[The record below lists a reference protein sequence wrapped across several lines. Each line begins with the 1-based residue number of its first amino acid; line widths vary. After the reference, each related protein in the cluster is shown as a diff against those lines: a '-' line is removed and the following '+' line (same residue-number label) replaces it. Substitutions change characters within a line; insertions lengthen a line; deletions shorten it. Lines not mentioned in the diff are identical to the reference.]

1 MDGWVIGLLNKQ
13 FIAKKTYKM
22 ETISRE
28 ELDKLLG
35 SMIDSAQ
42 GISDLLFVAGRRPQ
56 VEVYGHL
63 DSYGPDTPEAVLTSA
78 RIESMART
86 IMDGNPK
93 LVDDLAKR
101 GSCDCSYA
109 LPQSHRF
116 RVNIYRQNGNHAM
129 VLRKLASA
137 IPSMESL
144 KLAPV
149 FKEIIKEKTGLIFVT
164 GGTGSGKTTTLAAML
179 NEINQN
185 NPCHIVTLEDPI
197 EFMHPHIKATFSQRE
212 MGRDFYAFP
221 DGIRAALRQAPKI
234 IMVGEIRD
242 RETME
247 IALTAG
253 ETGHVVYSTMHTISA
268 GQTIN
273 RILGIFTKD
282 EEQQVRERLAGCLRY
297 IVSQRLVPRVDSGR
311 LLVTE
316 LLGSSLRSREAIL
329 MGENE
334 TRRLSDII
342 EAGTTSGWHSFEQSL
357 LKAFEMNYISEET
370 ALLYCVNKPTM
381 RQRIDAAKKM
391 GNTPAFAALKM
402 REEEKAAPKPRLAP
416 VPAPAGAP
424 VPAAPVAPAAPTM
437 PKMPTM
443 PAAPKPAS
451 V

>member
-1 MDGWVIGLLNKQ
+1 
-13 FIAKKTYKM
+13 M
-22 ETISRE
+22 ETTSRE
-28 ELDKLLG
+28 ELDKLLA
-35 SMIDSAQ
+35 SMIDSTQ
-42 GISDLLFVAGRRPQ
+42 GISDLLFVVGRRPQ

-63 DSYGPDTPEAVLTSA
+63 ESYGPDTPEAVLTNEQ
-78 RIESMART
+78 IESLART
-86 IMDGNPK
+86 IMDSNPK
-93 LVDDLAKR
+93 LAEDLAKR

-129 VLRKLASA
+129 VLRKLASV

-144 KLAPV
+144 RLAPV
-149 FKEIIKEKTGLIFVT
+149 FREVIKEKTGLIFVT

-179 NEINQN
+179 NEINQT
-185 NPCHIVTLEDPI
+185 NPHHIVTLEDPI

-212 MGRDFYAFP
+212 MGRDFYTFP
-221 DGIRAALRQAPKI
+221 DGIRAALRQAPKV

-253 ETGHVVYSTMHTISA
+253 ETGHIVYSTMHTISA

-297 IVSQRLVPRVDSGR
+297 IISQRLVPRVDNGR

-316 LLGSSLRSREAIL
+316 LMGSSLRTREAVL
-329 MGENE
+329 LGETE

-342 EAGTTSGWHSFEQSL
+342 EAGGTSGWHSFEQSL
-357 LKAFEMNYISEET
+357 LKAFESNYISEET
-370 ALLYCVNKPTM
+370 AILYCVNKPTM
-381 RQRIDAAKKM
+381 RQRIDAAKKA
-391 GNTPAFAALKM
+391 GNTPQFAALKM
-402 REEEKAAPKPRLAP
+402 REEEKPKPK
-416 VPAPAGAP
+416 PAPAP
-424 VPAAPVAPAAPTM
+424 APAPSM
-437 PKMPTM
+437 PSVVPKMPSMAGASSGIGLT
-443 PAAPKPAS
+443 PSPAPKLPPLPGVPSGVGLTPPPTPSAP
-451 V
+451 

>member
-1 MDGWVIGLLNKQ
+1 M
-13 FIAKKTYKM
+13 T
-22 ETISRE
+22 SRE
-28 ELDKLLG
+28 QLDQLLA
-35 SMIDSAQ
+35 SMIESTQ

-63 DSYGPDTPEAVLTSA
+63 ESFGPDVPEAVLTSA
-78 RIESMART
+78 QIESLART

-93 LVDDLAKR
+93 LAEDLATR

-129 VLRKLASA
+129 VLRKLASV

-144 KLAPV
+144 RLAPV
-149 FKEIIKEKTGLIFVT
+149 FREVIKEKTGLIFVT

-179 NEINQN
+179 NEINQT
-185 NPCHIVTLEDPI
+185 NPHHIVTLEDPI
-197 EFMHPHIKATFSQRE
+197 EFMHPHLQATFSQRE
-212 MGRDFYAFP
+212 LGRDFYTFP
-221 DGIRAALRQAPKI
+221 DGIRAALRQAPKV

-273 RILGIFTKD
+273 RILGIFSKD

-297 IVSQRLVPRVDSGR
+297 IISQRLVPRVDEGR

-316 LLGSSLRSREAIL
+316 LMGSSLRTREAIL

-334 TRRLSDII
+334 NRRLSDII

-357 LKAFEMNYISEET
+357 LRAFETNYISEET

-391 GNTPAFAALKM
+391 ADTPQFASLKM
-402 REEEKAAPKPRLAP
+402 RQEEKFVPKAR
-416 VPAPAGAP
+416 PAPPAP
-424 VPAAPVAPAAPTM
+424 MPPVAP
-437 PKMPTM
+437 KMPPVPGTTFAPGTAPAPGTT
-443 PAAPKPAS
+443 PAAMPRPSMNMLETK
-451 V
+451 